1 MNTKNYGL
9 IPEPLNEIDFKF
21 GATKKGME
29 VRVPEGDWEKYLPGF
44 EKQRRQDEDKMW
56 CVSASAENTIET
68 EFIYQIKNRL
78 ISVED
83 MEWLDKKGYLDE
95 NGLPDF
101 SDRFTAILSKTT
113 ANGNSPKR
121 VAHAIHEY
129 GLIPEKMLPYR
140 KSMSWRECYGYGK
153 WETPNTRLITK
164 EMKALGQE
172 FLKRFPIN
180 YEFPRINEFDE
191 ALKRNPIQVFVHA
204 WNGVS
209 NGVYVRTTAGINHA
223 VEKIKKMPNQKIF
236 DTYEPRVKSLA
247 DNFILM
253 SYGTRFIL
261 SFKKQLTKE
270 TTMTKLLREIGKEKV
285 YGIRGGKKYWCVSW
299 DSLLDWTDYKTKE
312 EAEDAI
318 LGVTKIHLDTYR
330 DGGVVGNPTILDLI
344 FGGVTK

>member
-9 IPEPLNEIDFKF
+9 IPAPLEDSDFSF
-21 GATKKGME
+21 GATKLGME

-129 GLIPEKMLPYR
+129 GLIPEKMLSYR
-140 KSMSWRECYGYGK
+140 RSMSWRECYGYGK

-164 EMKALGQE
+164 EMKDLGQE

-270 TTMTKLLREIGKEKV
+270 TTMKLTRKKGTQEVFITIGGE
-285 YGIRGGKKYWCVSW
+285 RYWIK
-299 DSLLDWTDYKTKE
+299 D
-312 EAEDAI
+312 AEDFRLLKQAQPI
-318 LGVTKIHLDTYR
+318 EKIEWENVQEVDKFNTPYNGKIIGSASFIDALKT
-330 DGGVVGNPTILDLI
+330 L
-344 FGGVTK
+344 FGGVK